1 MSELAPMT
9 PHKKLNELD
18 LEKLCRLLR
27 SGYTVQNAC
36 NKVGISVRSYN
47 KWRLLGQDPEEE
59 VVFQNFYF
67 KTEQARYQSI
77 NRLVDVLY
85 DQAHAGDTKV
95 TMWLLER
102 LYPEHFSL
110 KEAFR
115 PDKVDIKAETQEDVP
130 IVHKIEFADKPTIH
144 QIQAEKVFYLRN
156 ALKEKGLE
164 EEYKWIIELYQDHI
178 LETNGINREEE

>member
-59 VVFQNFYF
+59 VDCWSKF
-67 KTEQARYQSI
+67 
-77 NRLVDVLY
+77 
-85 DQAHAGDTKV
+85 G
-95 TMWLLER
+95 
-102 LYPEHFSL
+102 
-110 KEAFR
+110 
-115 PDKVDIKAETQEDVP
+115 
-130 IVHKIEFADKPTIH
+130 
-144 QIQAEKVFYLRN
+144 
-156 ALKEKGLE
+156 
-164 EEYKWIIELYQDHI
+164 
-178 LETNGINREEE
+178 

>member
-156 ALKEKGLE
+156 ALKKEGLE
-164 EEYKWIIELYQDHI
+164 EEYDWIIKLYQDHI
-178 LETNGINREEE
+178 IETQGINEEEE